1 MVAGV
6 PGNPAVYY
14 MGTAGSGIWKTVDG
28 GQVWT
33 CVSDSVR
40 LTSVAAVAVAA
51 SRPDT
56 VYAGAAGS
64 GPEAGLYRSVDGG
77 GHWELVAL
85 KGHAVSSIVIDPR
98 RPETVMAAAADSG
111 VVRTTDGGKNW
122 KSVLPDSQAG
132 GVWLVF
138 DPDNPKNVYA
148 GTRPIAENGRGGGG
162 GRGAAPVR
170 RPATDSQ
177 IYRSTDEGR
186 HGRRPAPTDCRAAT
200 SARSRWRSRR
210 GLAGSA
216 FTITLRKACS
226 GPMTRASIGRARR
239 TIRG

>member
-1 MVAGV
+1 
-6 PGNPAVYY
+6 

-51 SRPDT
+51 SRPDI

-122 KSVLPDSQAG
+122 KPVLPDSQAG

-138 DPDNPKNVYA
+138 DPDNPKNVFA
-148 GTRPIAENGRGGGG
+148 GTR
-162 GRGAAPVR
+162 
-170 RPATDSQ
+170 
-177 IYRSTDEGR
+177 
-186 HGRRPAPTDCRAAT
+186 
-200 SARSRWRSRR
+200 
-210 GLAGSA
+210 
-216 FTITLRKACS
+216 
-226 GPMTRASIGRARR
+226 
-239 TIRG
+239 